1 VIRRLP
7 IAIAWFFAA
16 ACGPPVQPEDNF
28 DANVVP
34 PPDADPDEP
43 DAGPPPFF
51 GSVYVHSYD
60 NLYAVDPE
68 TLEVMLIGPFLWP
81 AGSEEELM
89 TDIAIDRDGNITGI
103 SFGAVYAV
111 DKDTVQCTFL
121 SNLKGQQFNGLSW
134 VPEGLIDPGGEVLI
148 GSGLAGSV
156 WRIDPMTGESV
167 EIGDYGG
174 VIESSGDI
182 VSVAGF
188 GTVATVKNGST
199 NDYLA
204 RIDELTGNATIIG
217 PTGYPDIWGVGYWQN
232 QVFGFVA
239 TNEFVLIDVDTG
251 AATYVSTGPE
261 NWAGAGVTT
270 MAPIVP

>member
-1 VIRRLP
+1 VIRRS
-7 IAIAWFFAA
+7 IAIPWVFAA
-16 ACGPPVQPEDNF
+16 ACGPPVQPADNF

-34 PPDADPDEP
+34 APDADPDEP

-68 TLEVMLIGPFLWP
+68 TLEVTLIGPFLWP
-81 AGSEEELM
+81 VGFEEEMM

-148 GSGLAGSV
+148 GSGLQGSV
-156 WRIDPMTGESV
+156 WRINPMTGESV

-174 VIESSGDI
+174 VVESSGDI

-217 PTGYPDIWGVGYWQN
+217 STGYPDIWGVGYWHN
-232 QVFGFVA
+232 KVFGFVA